1 MTFEHAIG
9 IIFGLVILGGVTGF
23 AYLHFTPVSRERK

>member
-9 IIFGLVILGGVTGF
+9 IIFGLVILGGIAGF
-23 AYLHFTPVSRERK
+23 AYLHFNPVLGERK